1 MPEKGQEGKGLN
13 IVNETLPG
21 EGNGDR
27 IGRLRPIN
35 FSFAVLSRTMF
46 TVEAIFRLCRSLLL
60 YQYGEIKLVAV
71 MLFVVV
77 SHYEL

>member
-1 MPEKGQEGKGLN
+1 MPEGKNGRGLN
-13 IVNETLPG
+13 VVNGTLPG
-21 EGNGDR
+21 EGNGYR

-35 FSFAVLSRTMF
+35 FIFTVLNRIMF
-46 TVEAIFRLCRSLLL
+46 TVEAIFRLCTSLLL
-60 YQYGEIKLVAV
+60 YEYGEIKLVAV